1 MDADGLRSRSK
12 MAVFAHTKL
21 GGITRSL
28 AARRGAHQPGHKMRP
43 DDFAALV
50 NKSRETAMLNTR
62 GPSC

>member
-1 MDADGLRSRSK
+1 

-43 DDFAALV
+43 DDFAALA
-50 NKSRETAMLNTR
+50 NQSRETAMLNTR
-62 GPSC
+62 GPSS